1 MKLLILH
8 ASAGNGHRRAA
19 EALAAA
25 ATAQQHSVVVR
36 DVLDFVPT
44 LFRKTYAAGYL
55 NLVRSAPELWG
66 YFFAQTDR
74 KAQRPAER
82 RVRTV
87 FNKLNALSFYRFLRD
102 EQPDAALCT
111 HFLPLELIGSLPPH
125 RRHNLP
131 LFGVVTDYAAHALW
145 YCDSVNAY
153 YVATEEARRQL
164 RRKGQ
169 PVTSLVNTGIPVM
182 PEFSTRV
189 TPAEGRA
196 RLGLQTDL
204 PAVLVLSGGYGVGPT
219 LELLRACAAEPPPCQ
234 LLVVAG
240 KNPELEQA
248 AKQVVAGTALT
259 ATVYG
264 FVNNVHELM
273 DAADLVISK
282 PGGLSTAEALA
293 KGRPMM
299 IVEPIPG
306 QEQRNAEW
314 LLENGAAV
322 RLHEAVDT
330 SWKLASLFSDP
341 ARLAVLAANAARL
354 GRPTAAADIL
364 ADVMPRT

>member
-8 ASAGNGHRRAA
+8 ASAGNGHPRAA

-25 ATAQQHSVVVR
+25 APAAGHTAVVR
-36 DVLDFVPT
+36 DILDFAPA
-44 LFRKTYAAGYL
+44 LFRKTYAEGYL
-55 NLVRSAPELWG
+55 NIVRSAPELWG
-66 YFFAQTDR
+66 YFYAQSDR
-74 KAQRPAER
+74 KAQRPVDR

-87 FNKLNALSFYRFLRD
+87 FNKLNAHSIFGYLND
-102 EQPDAALCT
+102 EKPDAVLCT
-111 HFLPLELIGSLPPH
+111 HFMPLEMIASLHPH

-131 LFGVVTDYAAHALW
+131 LFGIVTDYAVHALW

-164 RRKGQ
+164 HRKGQ
-169 PVTSLVNTGIPVM
+169 PASGIALTGIPVM
-182 PEFSTRV
+182 PDFATRT
-189 TPAEGRA
+189 TPAAGRTK
-196 RLGLQTDL
+196 LGLNPDV

-219 LELLRACAAEPPPCQ
+219 VEMLRACAAEPPHCQ
-234 LLVVAG
+234 VLVVAG
-240 KNPELEQA
+240 KNAEMEQA
-248 AKQVVAGTALT
+248 AKDALAGSKLISR
-259 ATVYG
+259 VYG
-264 FVNNVHELM
+264 FVRNVHELM
-273 DAADLVISK
+273 DASDLIISK

-322 RLHEAVDT
+322 RLHETADT
-330 SWKLASLFSDP
+330 AWKLGALLADP
-341 ARLAVLAANAARL
+341 ARLAALAARAAAL
-354 GRPTAAADIL
+354 GRPAAAAEIL
-364 ADVMPRT
+364 ADVVRRV

>member
-25 ATAQQHSVVVR
+25 APAAGHTAVVR
-36 DVLDFVPT
+36 DILDFAPA
-44 LFRKTYAAGYL
+44 LFRKTYAEGYL
-55 NLVRSAPELWG
+55 NIVRSAPELWG
-66 YFFAQTDR
+66 YFYAQSDR
-74 KAQRPAER
+74 KAQRPADR
-82 RVRTV
+82 RIRTV
-87 FNKLNALSFYRFLRD
+87 FNKLNAHSFFGFLRD
-102 EQPDAALCT
+102 EQPDAVVCT
-111 HFLPLELIGSLPPH
+111 HFMPLEMIASLHPH

-153 YVATEEARRQL
+153 YVATEDALRQL

-169 PVTSLVNTGIPVM
+169 PASGIVLTGIPVM
-182 PEFSTRV
+182 PEFSTRT
-189 TPAEGRA
+189 TPAAGRKK
-196 RLGLQTDL
+196 LGLQSNL

-219 LELLRACAAEPPPCQ
+219 VEMLRACAAEPPPCQ

-240 KNPELEQA
+240 KNAEMEQA
-248 AKQVVAGTALT
+248 AKDALAGAQLP
-259 ATVYG
+259 AQVYG

-273 DAADLVISK
+273 DACELVISK

-330 SWKLASLFSDP
+330 AWKLGALLADP
-341 ARLAVLAANAARL
+341 QRLAALGARAAEL
-354 GRPTAAADIL
+354 GRPAAAADIL
-364 ADVMPRT
+364 SDLARRV